1 MAKDSND
8 PEIVV
13 SAGKMAG
20 MFVVLVAVC
29 ALFFGFGYSIGKEA
43 AVNASNGGA
52 PAVVVVGQRA
62 ASTAVSAME
71 SQPVDPA
78 SAKPTPA
85 PTSVPTQIESASTG
99 QPQEVHPLGLYFLQV
114 AAVTKQEDAEALVS
128 ALKKKDYA
136 VFSTNTSP
144 ADRLYH
150 VQIGPFNNQKD
161 VEGLRA
167 KLISAGYNPI
177 VKRQG

>member
-52 PAVVVVGQRA
+52 PAVVVVGQRT
-62 ASTAVSAME
+62 ASTTASAIE
-71 SQPVDPA
+71 SQPGDPA

-85 PTSVPTQIESASTG
+85 PTQIESASTS
-99 QPQEVHPLGLYFLQV
+99 QPQDVHPVGLYFLQV

-144 ADRLYH
+144 VDRLYH
-150 VQIGPFNNQKD
+150 VQIGPFNSQKD

-167 KLISAGYNPI
+167 KLVSAGYNPI